1 MLKASQIINIS
12 WIYHEYHTLRKSV
25 GQPGAFAAAV
35 AEVAMAPPPPP
46 VAGEEVAA
54 TRPPSA
60 KAHEPCDAEVG
71 TQGASVPIAT
81 RAAEVY
87 LICLFLCTS
96 LYCEFIAFLSYPA
109 RTRPLQ
115 QTCHSSSMAQQ
126 RNCKEPGSWIVS
138 GWSLMRGT
146 PGHHHHMAEINPPL
160 NLKLKRLPW
169 AWAWD
174 AHCK

>member
-1 MLKASQIINIS
+1 MNITRCANQS
-12 WIYHEYHTLRKSV
+12 DSLVHLRRQWRRWQWHRRRRRWR
-25 GQPGAFAAAV
+25 G
-35 AEVAMAPPPPP
+35 
-46 VAGEEVAA
+46 EVAA

-138 GWSLMRGT
+138 GWSLIGGEHPAT
-146 PGHHHHMAEINPPL
+146 TITW
-160 NLKLKRLPW
+160 LKSTRL
-169 AWAWD
+169 
-174 AHCK
+174 

>member
-25 GQPGAFAAAV
+25 GQPGAFAAAGGV
-35 AEVAMAPPPPP
+35 GPRPRRPPP

-71 TQGASVPIAT
+71 TQGAWVPIAT

-87 LICLFLCTS
+87 LLCLFLCTS

-126 RNCKEPGSWIVS
+126 RNCKEPGSWMVS
-138 GWSLMRGT
+138 GWSLIGGEHPATTMT
-146 PGHHHHMAEINPPL
+146 W
-160 NLKLKRLPW
+160 LKSTCL
-169 AWAWD
+169 
-174 AHCK
+174 

>member
-1 MLKASQIINIS
+1 MNITRCANHS
-12 WIYHEYHTLRKSV
+12 NSLV
-25 GQPGAFAAAV
+25 
-35 AEVAMAPPPPP
+35 PPPP

-60 KAHEPCDAEVG
+60 KAHEPCVAEVG

-87 LICLFLCTS
+87 

-126 RNCKEPGSWIVS
+126 RNCKEPGSWMVS
-138 GWSLMRGT
+138 GWSLIGGEHPATTMT
-146 PGHHHHMAEINPPL
+146 W
-160 NLKLKRLPW
+160 LKSTRL
-169 AWAWD
+169 
-174 AHCK
+174 

>member
-12 WIYHEYHTLRKSV
+12 WIYHEYHTLRKSFE
-25 GQPGAFAAAV
+25 QPGAFAAAV

-60 KAHEPCDAEVG
+60 KAHEPCVAEVG

-87 LICLFLCTS
+87 LICLFHLISVYKS
-96 LYCEFIAFLSYPA
+96 LLRIYRFPVLPS
-109 RTRPLQ
+109 
-115 QTCHSSSMAQQ
+115 
-126 RNCKEPGSWIVS
+126 K
-138 GWSLMRGT
+138 
-146 PGHHHHMAEINPPL
+146 NPSTAANMPQ
-160 NLKLKRLPW
+160 LKYGATKKL
-169 AWAWD
+169 
-174 AHCK
+174 